1 MTLAE
6 LERPQDIDVICNP
19 WAEPLYRFPSPYDYR
34 IVSGGRGS
42 SKTHEF
48 TNALIVLGHMMPL
61 RICVAREHLKSLDES
76 AKPELEERIREMG
89 LMRADCYRVTNTS
102 IDHANGTHIF
112 FIGLSKVSEE
122 DIKGLAFVD
131 ILWIEEGHQISHA
144 SWELADP
151 TIRKDNA
158 EIWVSFNPKYA
169 YQIAWQ
175 LAQRKG
181 NPRYWITHVT
191 WRDNEHFTGR
201 NDRSRLDS
209 KEENPL
215 RYEHIWEG
223 GLDELSEA
231 RKVLP
236 MYLLRQCVAA
246 WERRPVRG
254 AFGTGGFD
262 VADTGADANA
272 LALRV
277 GPELYHIEKWRGSDE
292 WTVSD
297 SARYAGQVTVDN
309 GISRLDYDA
318 GGVDPIRGPIREWVR
333 NTGQK
338 LYANPCRFGGKVQGA
353 NVIFERARP
362 KSITNEQY
370 FHNFGSQAGMAIR
383 QRADMTA
390 RLVGGG
396 AVDTGRCLFINP
408 DIPNLEDILADMSQ
422 AEWKDDTGKI
432 RVEKQP
438 HGPGEPKP
446 PSPDMFDAVRL
457 GFSYDARHG
466 LRGRAE

>member
-1 MTLAE
+1 MLGPTDDASRTGTSLKN
-6 LERPQDIDVICNP
+6 IDVICNP
-19 WAEPLYRFPSPYDYR
+19 WAEPLYRFPSEYDYR

-254 AFGTGGFD
+254 AFGTG
-262 VADTGADANA
+262 
-272 LALRV
+272 R
-277 GPELYHIEKWRGSDE
+277 IRRC
-292 WTVSD
+292 
-297 SARYAGQVTVDN
+297 RY
-309 GISRLDYDA
+309 R
-318 GGVDPIRGPIREWVR
+318 RRR
-333 NTGQK
+333 
-338 LYANPCRFGGKVQGA
+338 
-353 NVIFERARP
+353 
-362 KSITNEQY
+362 
-370 FHNFGSQAGMAIR
+370 
-383 QRADMTA
+383 
-390 RLVGGG
+390 
-396 AVDTGRCLFINP
+396 
-408 DIPNLEDILADMSQ
+408 
-422 AEWKDDTGKI
+422 
-432 RVEKQP
+432 
-438 HGPGEPKP
+438 
-446 PSPDMFDAVRL
+446 
-457 GFSYDARHG
+457 
-466 LRGRAE
+466 